1 MATGRCEFDKA
12 ILTAGV
18 HLQAP
23 DGRVGANRW
32 RPVEPQALSAYISIA
47 PLIAGHPRGAPCATE
62 SQFAANREKRAK
74 SGSDANLFI
83 TLRPTCPLK
92 TAKSQIAGEIGV
104 SEVTLK
110 ILRGNIMR
118 KMQAKSLA
126 ELVLMADTLK
136 IQSDKTYR
144 TLLHDANI

>member
-62 SQFAANREKRAK
+62 SQFAANRETGAK
-74 SGSDANLFI
+74 SGSDANLLI
-83 TLRPTCPLK
+83 TLRPTCPPKQRRARFGSAPALAGDGIRVSYADLDDAQHASAVRCGVRGCSK
-92 TAKSQIAGEIGV
+92 AKSSGCRA
-104 SEVTLK
+104 SF
-110 ILRGNIMR
+110 N
-118 KMQAKSLA
+118 
-126 ELVLMADTLK
+126 
-136 IQSDKTYR
+136 
-144 TLLHDANI
+144 